1 MEINEADKIDLS
13 DVAEIEEGAAGVRVT
28 WKNGDREFIDGAS
41 AYRLLER
48 WRAKEGAEGRN
59 KRAAYTQ

>member
-1 MEINEADKIDLS
+1 MEVSDADKIDLG

-48 WRAKEGAEGRN
+48 WRAKGKVEVGDDEW
-59 KRAAYTQ
+59 T